1 MTLVIARKFPNS
13 IQIVSDTKL
22 SFDDHR
28 RTKHIDEDS
37 VLKCVVLSPTCCVAF
52 ANDSQI
58 AMDAIAPLLS
68 SNSLRRVDVR
78 AHLLDHCRKR
88 ERRADFI
95 LATSTDRGSIDHI
108 RDGEIYG
115 DRENAWI
122 GEQGAFEEFQSRYL
136 AKDAYGRDP
145 GVATETDQAAKMRDA
160 LESVI
165 ASRAVPSVG
174 GYTISTISPL
184 SPGAG
189 RGFRYVPNLFGSG
202 FQPVSNTTEPT
213 SMLRSVG
220 VPGGSFNYAILVPD
234 AAGVGAIGIYILEI
248 RLGAL
253 FFPARSQSPIVYRD
267 KNCPAFIESVKQD
280 YGLLIEVRRDF
291 FTLYGSFGALERH
304 SRTRIPVLYLDR
316 DSSAAIRLW
325 GTLHQPC

>member
-1 MTLVIARKFPNS
+1 MTLVVARKFPNS
-13 IQIVSDTKL
+13 LQIVSDTKL

-28 RTKHIDEDS
+28 RRKHIAEDS
-37 VLKCVVLSPTCCVAF
+37 VLKCVALSPTCCVAF

-58 AMDAIAPLLS
+58 AMDAIAPLLRS
-68 SNSLRRVDVR
+68 KSLRRADVR
-78 AHLLDHCRKR
+78 THLLDHCRKR

-95 LATSTDRGSIDHI
+95 LATSTDRGSIDLI

-122 GEQGAFEEFQSRYL
+122 GEQGALEEYQSRYL

-145 GVATETDQAAKMRDA
+145 GVATETAQSKIMRDA

-174 GYTISTISPL
+174 GYAISTISPL
-184 SPGAG
+184 SPDAG
-189 RGFRYVPNLFGSG
+189 RGFRYVPNQFGSG

-213 SMLRSVG
+213 SMLRTVG
-220 VPGGSFNYAILVPD
+220 VPGGSYNYAILVPD
-234 AAGVGAIGIYILEI
+234 TPGVGAVGIYILEI

-253 FFPARSQSPIVYRD
+253 YFPARSWSPIVYRN
-267 KNCPAFIESVKQD
+267 KICPEFIESV
-280 YGLLIEVRRDF
+280 RRENNLF
-291 FTLYGSFGALERH
+291 ITGPQFS
-304 SRTRIPVLYLDR
+304 
-316 DSSAAIRLW
+316 
-325 GTLHQPC
+325 